1 MIDRIDAQTFY
12 KAAPVIRQSLR
23 ALSEAAVA
31 SGLEKSMLELVKLR
45 ASQINGCA
53 FCVAMHSREAREM
66 GERQERL
73 DLVAV
78 WREAPCFTP
87 REEAALEWTEA
98 LTLIA
103 EDHVPDAV
111 YAAVKR
117 QFSDSELVNL
127 TGAIVAING
136 WNRIAGTFRWV
147 PQGMEPRT
155 AQGGAS

>member
-1 MIDRIDAQTFY
+1 MIDRIDAPTFY
-12 KAAPVIRQSLR
+12 KLQPVIRQSLR
-23 ALSEAAVA
+23 ALSEAAVN

-53 FCVAMHSREAREM
+53 YCVAMHSREAREL

-87 REEAALEWTEA
+87 REQAALEWTEA

-103 EDHVPDAV
+103 RDHVPDAI
-111 YAAVKR
+111 YAAVAPR
-117 QFSDSELVNL
+117 FSDSELVNL
-127 TGAIVAING
+127 TAAVIAING
-136 WNRIAGTFRWV
+136 WNRIAGTFRHAL
-147 PQGMEPRT
+147 P
-155 AQGGAS
+155 AAS

>member
-12 KAAPVIRQSLR
+12 GTSPVIRQSLR
-23 ALSEAAVA
+23 ALGEAAVA

-53 FCVAMHSREAREM
+53 FCVAMHSRDAREL
-66 GERQERL
+66 GESQERL

-111 YAAVKR
+111 YAAVK
-117 QFSDSELVNL
+117 QHFSDSELVNL
-127 TGAIVAING
+127 TAAVVAING
-136 WNRIAGTFRWV
+136 WNRIAGTFRWA
-147 PQGMEPRT
+147 PQGMARRKAPGT
-155 AQGGAS
+155 AS

>member
-1 MIDRIDAQTFY
+1 MIDRIDAPTFY
-12 KAAPVIRQSLR
+12 KQQPVIRQSLR

-31 SGLEKSMLELVKLR
+31 SGLEKTLLELVKIR
-45 ASQINGCA
+45 ASQLNGCA
-53 FCVAMHSREAREM
+53 YCVAMHSREAREL

-103 EDHVPDAV
+103 QDHVPDAV
-111 YAAVKR
+111 YAAVTPH
-117 QFSDSELVNL
+117 FTDAELVNL
-127 TGAIVAING
+127 TGAVIAING
-136 WNRIAGTFRWV
+136 WNRIAGTFRWA
-147 PQGMEPRT
+147 PQGMAPRT
-155 AQGGAS
+155 GQGGAS